1 MSERAVHLDLTP
13 DSQQPGAK
21 ARWVDAS
28 ASANLVEIVVTFEE
42 ETLGFALIA
51 QRAGKPILHCMDNDR
66 RPQPPFGNQFRSY
79 ILIVLRSRGALH
91 HFPLRCVAVTSL
103 QPSRTHWGSASR
115 SPTGE
120 QAGPK
125 LPTRTNVLQ
134 SERYHLLSNNSSI
147 WLKCVSNGQLF

>member
-1 MSERAVHLDLTP
+1 VCLDLAP
-13 DSQQPGAK
+13 GSHQPGTK
-21 ARWVDAS
+21 ARGIEAS
-28 ASANLVEIVVTFEE
+28 ARADLVEIVIIFEE
-42 ETLGFALIA
+42 ETLGLALIA
-51 QRAGKPILHCMDNDR
+51 QRAGKPILHCMDDNR
-66 RPQPPFGNQFRSY
+66 RPQPPFGDQFPSY
-79 ILIVLRSRGALH
+79 ISIVLCSRGALH
-91 HFPLRCVAVTSL
+91 HFPLSLGLRSSL